1 MGNQMWLHSTVQR
14 PGFCMTHSQRHK
26 DPEQEKAQ
34 IIKTAAQLIKHDIK
48 TIKQS
53 KDVYPS
59 NAEMASSKAALEY
72 IPDCLNAFMKIMFA
86 GKDVD
91 VKLASIGQ
99 AILQATRPRVL
110 MAPLQIGLGAQM
122 HHHFQSKFLSP

>member
-1 MGNQMWLHSTVQR
+1 
-14 PGFCMTHSQRHK
+14 MTHSQKHK

-34 IIKTAAQLIKHDIK
+34 IIKTAAQLINNDIK

-53 KDVYPS
+53 MDVCPS
-59 NAEMASSKAALEY
+59 NAEIASDEAAIEY
-72 IPDCLNAFMKIMFA
+72 IPDCLKTFLKIAFP

-99 AILQATRPRVL
+99 SIMQTAQPRVL
-110 MAPLQIGLGAQM
+110 MAPLQIGTNAPP
-122 HHHFQSKFLSP
+122 LSIQVSD